1 MDNYIL
7 KKKDFKLPSNL
18 TNLINDLNPLIT
30 ITLNYRHTPRYILP
44 NIHSHEILLLLLSL
58 DLSILR
64 FLSVRNSRATDQST
78 LVPDTT

>member
-30 ITLNYRHTPRYILP
+30 ITLNYRRDIFYQIFTPG
-44 NIHSHEILLLLLSL
+44 
-58 DLSILR
+58 
-64 FLSVRNSRATDQST
+64 RNSPPPPFS
-78 LVPDTT
+78 